1 MVSVNGDRVVSEF
14 TWLDSAVLVVY
25 ILAIAFIGARFGRNQ
40 HDTRDYFLGGRKI
53 PGWAIGL
60 SVMATQASAITF
72 IGAPGW
78 GFEGGLERLVT
89 FINVPLAMAV
99 LILLL
104 VPVFHRAGIY
114 SIYELL
120 ERRFGPVTRSLSAA
134 LFLIARGLATGV
146 VLYAPALVLSVV
158 TGWSVNLT
166 IVVMALLAVSY
177 TVLGGI
183 SAVIWTDVIQMFVL
197 WLGAI
202 VSMGLM
208 VASLPGG
215 WGDVFAFGAAHDMFD
230 AIDLSFDPTVTYSL
244 WAGLIGGVFLHI
256 AYFGTDQSQIQRVLT
271 SPSIAEGQRSLLIG
285 GYLLVPQM
293 LLFLFIGVMLAT
305 YYDQHGLTAPDNL
318 NELFPRYVVSA
329 FPPGLAGLVIAGVF
343 AAAMSSLDSALNSL
357 SAVTVR
363 DFYGRF
369 VRPDASDRH
378 YLKASRWA
386 TVFWGLYATLFAFF
400 AGNLGPVIE
409 AVNRIGSWFYGA
421 LLGVFLLAILSHRS
435 NARGAVAGLVAGM
448 GAVWWVSS
456 SLSISWLY
464 NNAVGVAVSL
474 GVGYLVS
481 LATPAPSREQLAD
494 VVIDE
499 SAPDMQALLS
509 RRAAAAHEIT
519 PEARLTRRRCFGLLL
534 WFVLLVAGLALLQA
548 VAHG

>member
-1 MVSVNGDRVVSEF
+1 VGAF
-14 TWLDSAVLVVY
+14 TWWDTVVLILYVVG
-25 ILAIAFIGARFGRNQ
+25 IAWVGARFGKDQ
-40 HDTRDYFLGGRKI
+40 ESTQDYFLGGRKI

-78 GFEGGLERLVT
+78 GFEGGLERLAT

-99 LILLL
+99 LILVL

-120 ERRFGPVTRSLSAA
+120 ERRFGALTRSLAA
-134 LFLIARGLATGV
+134 LLFLIARGLATGV

-158 TGWSVNLT
+158 TGWNVDLT
-166 IVVMALLAVSY
+166 IVLMAVIAVSY

-202 VSMGLM
+202 LSMVLM
-208 VASLPGG
+208 VSSLPGG
-215 WGDVFAFGAAHDMFD
+215 WGDVFEFGAANGMFNT
-230 AIDLSFDPTVTYSL
+230 IDFSLDPTVTYSI
-244 WAGLIGGVFLHI
+244 WAGLIGGVVMHI

-271 SPSIAEGQRSLLIG
+271 SPTIAEGQRSLLIG

-293 LLFLFIGVMLAT
+293 LLFLFIGVMLAA
-305 YYDQHGLTAPDNL
+305 YYQQHGLTAPENL
-318 NELFPRYVVSA
+318 NELFPRYVVEA
-329 FPPGLAGLVIAGVF
+329 FPVGITGLVIAGVF

-363 DFYGRF
+363 DFYARY
-369 VRPDASDRH
+369 VNADADERH
-378 YLKASRWA
+378 YLKVSRWA
-386 TVFWGLYATLFAFF
+386 TIFWGLYATVFAFF

-435 NARGAVAGLVAGM
+435 NGRGAVAGIVLGM
-448 GAVWWVSS
+448 AAVWAVSNTDV
-456 SLSISWLY
+456 SWLY
-464 NNAVGVAVSL
+464 QNFVGLVVSL
-474 GVGYLVS
+474 VVGYGVS
-481 LATPAPSREQLAD
+481 LTAPAPSREQLAD
-494 VVIDE
+494 VVIE
-499 SAPDMQALLS
+499 ETAPDMQAILKGRS
-509 RRAAAAHEIT
+509 DAAEIVGRD
-519 PEARLTRRRCFGLLL
+519 ARLTRWRCIGLVV
-534 WFVLLVAGLALLQA
+534 WFFVALALLGGLQLWA
-548 VAHG
+548 NG

>member
-1 MVSVNGDRVVSEF
+1 MGAF
-14 TWLDSAVLVVY
+14 TWWDTVVLIVYVVG
-25 ILAIAFIGARFGRNQ
+25 IAWVGARFGKDQ
-40 HDTRDYFLGGRKI
+40 ESTQDYFLGGRKI

-78 GFEGGLERLVT
+78 GFEGGLERLAT

-99 LILLL
+99 LIVIL
-104 VPVFHRAGIY
+104 VPIFHRAGIY

-120 ERRFGPVTRSLSAA
+120 ERRFGALTRSLAA
-134 LFLIARGLATGV
+134 LLFLIARGLATGV

-158 TGWSVNLT
+158 TGWNVNLT
-166 IVVMALLAVSY
+166 IVLMAVIAVSY

-202 VSMGLM
+202 LSMVLM
-208 VASLPGG
+208 VSSLPGG
-215 WGDVFAFGAAHDMFD
+215 WSDVFAYGAANGMFD
-230 AIDLSFDPTVTYSL
+230 TLDFSLDPTVTYSV
-244 WAGLIGGVFLHI
+244 WAGLIGGTVMHI

-293 LLFLFIGVMLAT
+293 LLFLFIGVMLAA
-305 YYDQHGLTAPDNL
+305 YYQQHGLTAPDNL
-318 NELFPRYVVSA
+318 NELFPRYVVNA
-329 FPPGLAGLVIAGVF
+329 FPVGITGLVIAGVF

-363 DFYGRF
+363 DFYARY
-369 VRPDASDRH
+369 VKPDADEKH

-386 TVFWGLYATLFAFF
+386 TIFWGLYATMFAFF

-421 LLGVFLLAILSHRS
+421 LLGTFLLAVLSHRS
-435 NARGAVAGLVAGM
+435 NGRGAVAGIVLGM
-448 GAVWWVSS
+448 AAVWAVSQTD
-456 SLSISWLY
+456 ISWLY
-464 NNAVGVAVSL
+464 QNFVGLIVSVV
-474 GVGYLVS
+474 VGYLVS
-481 LATPAPSREQLAD
+481 LTAPAPSAAQLSD

-499 SAPDMQALLS
+499 TAPDMQAMLKG
-509 RRAAAAHEIT
+509 RHDGAAEIGRD
-519 PEARLTRRRCFGLLL
+519 ARLTRRRCIGLVVWFFVSLIVLGLLQG
-534 WFVLLVAGLALLQA
+534 WANG
-548 VAHG
+548 

>member
-1 MVSVNGDRVVSEF
+1 MSEF
-14 TWLDSAVLVVY
+14 TWLDSVVLVVY
-25 ILAIAFIGARFGRNQ
+25 ILLVALIGARFGRSQ
-40 HDTRDYFLGGRKI
+40 QSTQDYFLGGRRI

-89 FINVPLAMAV
+89 FLNVPLAMAV
-99 LILLL
+99 LIFLL

-120 ERRFGPVTRSLSAA
+120 ERRFGPATRSVSAG
-134 LFLIARGLATGV
+134 LFLVARGLATGV

-166 IVVMALLAVSY
+166 IVVMAVLAVSY

-197 WLGAI
+197 WLGAL

-215 WGDVFAFGAAHDMFD
+215 WSDVFAFGAAQGMFD
-230 AIDLSFDPTVTYSL
+230 TLDLSLDPGVTYSL
-244 WAGLIGGVFLHI
+244 WAGLFGGIFLHI

-271 SPSIAEGQRSLLIG
+271 SPDVQQGQRSLLIG

-305 YYDQHGLTAPDNL
+305 YYDQHGLAAPDNL

-357 SAVTVR
+357 SAVSVR
-363 DFYGRF
+363 DFYTRY
-369 VRPDASDRH
+369 VRPDASEAH

-386 TVFWGLYATLFAFF
+386 TVFWGLYATVFAFF

-421 LLGVFLLAILSHRS
+421 LLGTFLLAMLSHRT
-435 NARGAVAGLVAGM
+435 NARGALSGLVLGM
-448 GAVWWVSS
+448 VSVWGVE
-456 SLSISWLY
+456 SLFDISWLY
-464 NNAVGVAVSL
+464 NNLVGVGVSL
-474 GVGYLVS
+474 GVGYVVGLT
-481 LATPAPSREQLAD
+481 APAPSAAQLRD
-494 VVIDE
+494 VVIE
-499 SAPDMQALLS
+499 ETAPDMQALLAT
-509 RRAAAAHEIT
+509 RAARARSIT
-519 PEARLTRRRCFGLLL
+519 PAARLTRRRCIGLVAWFCLLL
-534 WFVLLVAGLALLQA
+534 AGLALLQGWA
-548 VAHG
+548 NA

>member
-1 MVSVNGDRVVSEF
+1 MSTF
-14 TWLDSAVLVVY
+14 TWLDSIVLVVY
-25 ILAIAFIGARFGRNQ
+25 ILAIAAIGALVGRGQ
-40 HDTRDYFLGGRKI
+40 SSTQDYFLGGRKV

-89 FINVPLAMAV
+89 FLNVPLAMAV
-99 LILLL
+99 LILLI

-120 ERRFGPVTRSLSAA
+120 ERRFGPATRSLSAL
-134 LFLIARGLATGV
+134 LFLVARGLATGV

-166 IVVMALLAVSY
+166 IIVMAVLAVSY

-197 WLGAI
+197 WMGAI
-202 VSMGLM
+202 VSMFLLIGG
-208 VASLPGG
+208 LPGG
-215 WGDVFAFGAAHDMFD
+215 WADVFSFGAAQGMFN
-230 AIDLSFDPTVTYSL
+230 ALDLSLDPTVTYSL
-244 WAGLIGGVFLHI
+244 WAGLFGGVFMHI

-271 SPSIAEGQRSLLIG
+271 SPSIQEGQRSLLIG

-305 YYDQHGLTAPDNL
+305 YYDQHGMTAPDNL
-318 NELFPRYVVSA
+318 NELFPRYVVNA

-363 DFYGRF
+363 DFYTRY
-369 VRPDASDRH
+369 VRSDASEAH
-378 YLKASRWA
+378 YLKVSRWA
-386 TVFWGLYATLFAFF
+386 TVFWGVYATLFAFF

-421 LLGVFLLAILSHRS
+421 LLGTFLLAMLSHRT
-435 NARGAVAGLVAGM
+435 NARGAFTGLVVGM
-448 GAVWWVSS
+448 GMVWLVTSTTD
-456 SLSISWLY
+456 ISWLY
-464 NNAVGVAVSL
+464 NNLIGVAVSL
-474 GVGYLVS
+474 AVGYGVS
-481 LATPAPSREQLAD
+481 LTAPSPSREQLSD
-494 VVIDE
+494 VIIDE
-499 SAPDMQALLS
+499 TAPDMQAVLS
-509 RRAAAAHEIT
+509 RRAGQARQIT
-519 PEARLTRRRCFGLLL
+519 PEARMTRRRCIGLVI
-534 WFVLLVAGLALLQA
+534 WFCVLLAGLAIFQGWA
-548 VAHG
+548 NG

>member
-1 MVSVNGDRVVSEF
+1 MGAF
-14 TWLDSAVLVVY
+14 TWVDTVVLIVY
-25 ILAIAFIGARFGRNQ
+25 VMGIAWVGVRFGKDQEN
-40 HDTRDYFLGGRKI
+40 TEDYFLGGRKI

-78 GFEGGLERLVT
+78 GFEGGLERLAT

-99 LILLL
+99 LIVVL
-104 VPVFHRAGIY
+104 VPIFHRAGIY

-120 ERRFGPVTRSLSAA
+120 ERRFGLATRSLAA
-134 LFLIARGLATGV
+134 LLFLIARGLATGV
-146 VLYAPALVLSVV
+146 VLYAPALVLAVV
-158 TGWSVNLT
+158 TGWNVNLT
-166 IVVMALLAVSY
+166 IVLMAVIAVGY

-202 VSMGLM
+202 LSMVLM
-208 VASLPGG
+208 VGSLPGG
-215 WGDVFAFGAAHDMFD
+215 WSDVFAFGAANHMFNT
-230 AIDLSFDPTVTYSL
+230 IDLSLDPTVTYSL
-244 WAGLIGGVFLHI
+244 WAGLIGGIVLHI

-293 LLFLFIGVMLAT
+293 LLFLFIGVMLAA
-305 YYDQHGLTAPDNL
+305 YYQQHGMTAPDNL
-318 NELFPRYVVSA
+318 NELFPRYVVNA
-329 FPPGLAGLVIAGVF
+329 FPIGVTGLVIAGVF

-363 DFYGRF
+363 DFYARY
-369 VRPDASDRH
+369 VKPEADERH

-386 TVFWGLYATLFAFF
+386 TIFWGIYATLFAFF

-435 NARGAVAGLVAGM
+435 NGRGAVAGIVFGM
-448 GAVWWVSS
+448 AAVWAVSNTD
-456 SLSISWLY
+456 ISWLY
-464 NNAVGVAVSL
+464 QNFVGLIVSL
-474 GVGYLVS
+474 VAGFLVS
-481 LATPAPSREQLAD
+481 LSAPAPTREQLAD
-494 VVIDE
+494 VAMDE
-499 SAPDMQALLS
+499 SAPDMQAILKGRS
-509 RRAAAAHEIT
+509 ANAASLGRD
-519 PEARLTRRRCFGLLL
+519 ARLTRRRCIGLVI
-534 WFVLLVAGLALLQA
+534 WFFVTLAALALLQGWA
-548 VAHG
+548 NG

>member
-1 MVSVNGDRVVSEF
+1 MGAF
-14 TWLDSAVLVVY
+14 TWWDTVVLIVYVVG
-25 ILAIAFIGARFGRNQ
+25 IAWVGARFGKDQ
-40 HDTRDYFLGGRKI
+40 ESTQDYFLGGRKI

-78 GFEGGLERLVT
+78 GFEGGLERLAT

-99 LILLL
+99 LIVIL
-104 VPVFHRAGIY
+104 VPIFHRAGIY

-120 ERRFGPVTRSLSAA
+120 ERRFGALTRSLAA
-134 LFLIARGLATGV
+134 LLFLIARGLATGV

-158 TGWSVNLT
+158 TGWDVNLT
-166 IVVMALLAVSY
+166 IVLMAVIAVSY

-202 VSMGLM
+202 LSMVLM
-208 VASLPGG
+208 VSSLPGG
-215 WGDVFAFGAAHDMFD
+215 WSDVFAYGAANGMFD
-230 AIDLSFDPTVTYSL
+230 AIDLSLDPTVTYSL
-244 WAGLIGGVFLHI
+244 WAGLIGGVVMHI

-293 LLFLFIGVMLAT
+293 LLFLFIGVMLAA
-305 YYDQHGLTAPDNL
+305 YYQQHGLTAPDNL
-318 NELFPRYVVSA
+318 NELFPRYVVNA
-329 FPPGLAGLVIAGVF
+329 FPVGITGLVIAGVF

-363 DFYGRF
+363 DFYARY
-369 VRPDASDRH
+369 VKPDADEKH

-386 TVFWGLYATLFAFF
+386 TIFWGLYATMFAFF

-421 LLGVFLLAILSHRS
+421 LLGTFLLAVLSHRS
-435 NARGAVAGLVAGM
+435 NGRGAVAGIVLGM
-448 GAVWWVSS
+448 AAVWAVSQTD
-456 SLSISWLY
+456 ISWLY
-464 NNAVGVAVSL
+464 QNFVGLIVSVVVGYAVSL
-474 GVGYLVS
+474 T
-481 LATPAPSREQLAD
+481 APAPSAAQLSD

-499 SAPDMQALLS
+499 TAPDMQAMLKG
-509 RRAAAAHEIT
+509 RHDGAVEIGRD
-519 PEARLTRRRCFGLLL
+519 ARLTRRRCIGLVVWFFVSLIVLGLLQG
-534 WFVLLVAGLALLQA
+534 WANG
-548 VAHG
+548 

>member
-1 MVSVNGDRVVSEF
+1 MGAF
-14 TWLDSAVLVVY
+14 TWWDTAVLIVYVVG
-25 ILAIAFIGARFGRNQ
+25 IAWVGARFGKDQENTQ
-40 HDTRDYFLGGRKI
+40 DYFLGGRKI

-78 GFEGGLERLVT
+78 GFEGGLERLAT

-99 LILLL
+99 LIVVL
-104 VPVFHRAGIY
+104 VPIFHRAGIY

-120 ERRFGPVTRSLSAA
+120 ERRFGALTRSLAA
-134 LFLIARGLATGV
+134 LLFLVARGLATGV

-158 TGWSVNLT
+158 TGWDVNLT
-166 IVVMALLAVSY
+166 IVLMAVIAVSY

-202 VSMGLM
+202 LSMVLM
-208 VASLPGG
+208 VSSLPGG
-215 WGDVFAFGAAHDMFD
+215 WGDVFANGAANGMFD
-230 AIDLSFDPTVTYSL
+230 TIDLSLDPTVTYSL
-244 WAGLIGGVFLHI
+244 WAGLIGGMVMHV

-293 LLFLFIGVMLAT
+293 LLFLFIGVMLAA
-305 YYDQHGLTAPDNL
+305 YYQQHGLTAPENL
-318 NELFPRYVVSA
+318 NELFPRYVVNA
-329 FPPGLAGLVIAGVF
+329 FPVGVTGLVIAGVF

-363 DFYGRF
+363 DFYARY
-369 VRPDASDRH
+369 VKPEADEKH

-386 TVFWGLYATLFAFF
+386 TIFWGLYATAFAFF

-421 LLGVFLLAILSHRS
+421 LLGTFLLAVLSHRS
-435 NARGAVAGLVAGM
+435 NGRGAVAGIVLGM
-448 GAVWWVSS
+448 AAVWAVSQTDV
-456 SLSISWLY
+456 SWLY
-464 NNAVGVAVSL
+464 QNFVGLVVSVVVGYVVSL
-474 GVGYLVS
+474 T
-481 LATPAPSREQLAD
+481 APAPTPEQLSD

-499 SAPDMQALLS
+499 TAPDMQAILKGRS
-509 RRAAAAHEIT
+509 GNATEIGRD
-519 PEARLTRRRCFGLLL
+519 ARLTRRRCLGLIL
-534 WFVLLVAGLALLQA
+534 WFFVSLAALALLQGWA
-548 VAHG
+548 NG

>member
-1 MVSVNGDRVVSEF
+1 MSEF
-14 TWLDSAVLVVY
+14 TWLDSTVLVIY
-25 ILAIAFIGARFGRNQ
+25 ILAIAFIGARFGRGQ
-40 HDTRDYFLGGRKI
+40 SDTQDYFLGGRKI

-78 GFEGGLERLVT
+78 GFDGGLERLVT
-89 FINVPLAMAV
+89 FINVPIAMAV
-99 LILLL
+99 LIFLL
-104 VPVFHRAGIY
+104 VPVFHRAGVY

-120 ERRFGPVTRSLSAA
+120 ERRFGPATRSLSAA
-134 LFLIARGLATGV
+134 LFLVARGLATGV

-158 TGWSVNLT
+158 TGWDVNLT
-166 IVVMALLAVSY
+166 IVVMAVLAVSY

-197 WLGAI
+197 WMGAI
-202 VSMGLM
+202 VSMFLLIG
-208 VASLPGG
+208 SLPGG
-215 WGDVFAFGAAHDMFD
+215 WSDVLAFGAAQGMFD
-230 AIDLSFDPTVTYSL
+230 AIDLSLDPTVTYSL

-271 SPSIAEGQRSLLIG
+271 SPSIQEGQRSLLIG
-285 GYLLVPQM
+285 GYLLIPQM

-318 NELFPRYVVSA
+318 NELFPRYVVNA

-357 SAVTVR
+357 SAVSVR
-363 DFYGRF
+363 DFYSRYAK
-369 VRPDASDRH
+369 RDASEAH
-378 YLKASRWA
+378 YLKVSRWA
-386 TVFWGLYATLFAFF
+386 TVFWGIYATLFAFF

-421 LLGVFLLAILSHRS
+421 LLGVFLLGMLSHRT
-435 NARGAVAGLVAGM
+435 NARGAMAGLIAGM
-448 GAVWWVSS
+448 AAVWLVSS
-456 SLSISWLY
+456 TQDISWLY
-464 NNAVGVAVSL
+464 NNVIGVAVSL
-474 GVGYLVS
+474 AVGYGVS
-481 LATPAPSREQLAD
+481 LTSPAPNREQLAD

-499 SAPDMQALLS
+499 TAPDMQAVLS
-509 RRAAAAHEIT
+509 TRAGKASEVTA
-519 PEARLTRRRCFGLLL
+519 EARLTRRRCIGLLV
-534 WFVLLVAGLALLQA
+534 WFCVVLTALALFQSWA
-548 VAHG
+548 NG

>member
-1 MVSVNGDRVVSEF
+1 MGAF
-14 TWLDSAVLVVY
+14 TWLDTVVLIVY
-25 ILAIAFIGARFGRNQ
+25 VLGIAWVGARFGKDQ
-40 HDTRDYFLGGRKI
+40 ESTQDYFLGGRKI

-78 GFEGGLERLVT
+78 GFEGGLERLAV

-99 LILLL
+99 LIVVL
-104 VPVFHRAGIY
+104 VPIFHRAGIY

-120 ERRFGPVTRSLSAA
+120 ERRFGPGTRSLAA
-134 LFLIARGLATGV
+134 LLFLVARGLATGV

-158 TGWSVNLT
+158 TGWDVNLT
-166 IVVMALLAVSY
+166 IVLMAVIAVSY

-197 WLGAI
+197 WFGAI
-202 VSMGLM
+202 LSMVLM
-208 VASLPGG
+208 VSSLPGG
-215 WGDVFAFGAAHDMFD
+215 WSDVFAYGAANGSFD
-230 AIDLSFDPTVTYSL
+230 AIDLSLDPTVTYSL
-244 WAGLIGGVFLHI
+244 WAGLIGGVVMHM

-305 YYDQHGLTAPDNL
+305 YYQQHGLSAPENL
-318 NELFPRYVVSA
+318 NELFPRYVVEA
-329 FPPGLAGLVIAGVF
+329 FPIGVTGLVIAGVF

-363 DFYGRF
+363 DFYARYLK
-369 VRPDASDRH
+369 PEADEHH

-421 LLGVFLLAILSHRS
+421 LLGAFLLAILSHRS
-435 NARGAVAGLVAGM
+435 NGRGAATGIVLGM
-448 GAVWWVSS
+448 ASVWAV
-456 SLSISWLY
+456 SLTEISWLY
-464 NNAVGVAVSL
+464 QNAVGL
-474 GVGYLVS
+474 GVSVVAGYLVS
-481 LATPAPSREQLAD
+481 LTAPAPDRAQLAD
-494 VVIDE
+494 VAIDE
-499 SAPDMQALLS
+499 QAPDMQAILKG
-509 RRAAAAHEIT
+509 RRGQAAVVGRD
-519 PEARLTRRRCFGLLL
+519 ARLTRRRCLGLLL
-534 WFVLLVAGLALLQA
+534 WFVISLVVLAWLQGWA
-548 VAHG
+548 NA